1 VAPASF
7 LDRFRKGLE
16 RTRDILNAD
25 VEDLVRGRRPLK
37 PEDLDAIEEGLIAAD
52 FGIPAT
58 RQAMEVLRAKS
69 ALVWTGGV
77 EAMRGLLRD
86 EIRSILTRPVAA
98 APFSMR
104 PWVVFVVGVNGVG
117 KTTTI
122 GKLAAAWKAEGR
134 TTMLC
139 AADTFRAAAAEQ
151 LEIWAGRTGAPFH
164 RGAEGTDPAAVLTDA
179 LRAARS
185 RNYDAVLVDTAGRL
199 HTKGNLMAELAKMSR
214 VAGREVPGAPH
225 ETLLVLD
232 ATVGSNA
239 LNQGREFAKAGGVTG
254 LVVTKLDG
262 TAKGGVAVAVVR
274 DLGVPIRYVGV
285 GEAVE
290 DLLPFDPKAFAEALV
305 GS

>member
-1 VAPASF
+1 VPASF

-52 FGIPAT
+52 LGLPAT
-58 RQAMEVLRAKS
+58 QQAMEVLRARS
-69 ALVWTGGV
+69 AQIWTGGV

-86 EIRSILTRPVAA
+86 EIRSILARPSAVT
-98 APFSMR
+98 PFSTR

-139 AADTFRAAAAEQ
+139 AADTFRAAAVEQ
-151 LEIWAGRTGAPFH
+151 LEIWARRTGAPFH
-164 RGAEGTDPAAVLTDA
+164 RGAEGADPAAVLTDA
-179 LRAARS
+179 LRAAKS
-185 RNYDAVLVDTAGRL
+185 RGYDAVLVDTAGRL
-199 HTKGNLMAELAKMSR
+199 HTKGNLMAELAKMAR

-232 ATVGSNA
+232 ATVGANA

-262 TAKGGVAVAVVR
+262 TAKGGVVIGICDELRLPV
-274 DLGVPIRYVGV
+274 RYVGV
-285 GEAVE
+285 GEKVA
-290 DLLPFDPKAFAEALV
+290 DLKAFQPHEFVQALFD
-305 GS
+305 

>member
-1 VAPASF
+1 MAESF
-7 LDRFRKGLE
+7 IDRLRVGLE
-16 RTRDILNAD
+16 RTRDILNAE

-37 PEDLDAIEEGLIAAD
+37 PEDLDKIEEGLIAAD
-52 FGIPAT
+52 LGLPAT

-69 ALVWTGGV
+69 AQIWTGGV
-77 EAMRGLLRD
+77 EAMRSLLRD
-86 EIRSILTRPVAA
+86 EIRSILTRPTGVV
-98 APFSMR
+98 PFATK

-134 TTMLC
+134 TTLVC

-151 LEIWAGRTGAPFH
+151 LEIWAQRTGAPFH
-164 RGAEGTDPAAVLTDA
+164 RGAEGADPASVLTDA
-179 LRAARS
+179 VRIARS
-185 RNYDAVLVDTAGRL
+185 RGYDAVLVDTAGRL
-199 HTKGNLMAELAKMSR
+199 HTKGNLMAELGKMAR

-232 ATVGSNA
+232 ATLGANA

-290 DLLPFDPKAFAEALV
+290 DLLPFDAAAFADALV

>member
-1 VAPASF
+1 MEESF
-7 LDRFRKGLE
+7 LGRFRKGLE

-37 PEDLDAIEEGLIAAD
+37 PEDLDKLEEGLIAAD
-52 FGIPAT
+52 FGLPAT

-69 ALVWTGGV
+69 AQIWTGGA
-77 EAMRGLLRD
+77 EAMRSMLRD
-86 EIRSILTRPVAA
+86 EIRSILTRPAGVV
-98 APFSMR
+98 PFATK

-134 TTMLC
+134 TTLVC

-151 LEIWAGRTGAPFH
+151 LEIWARRTGAPFH
-164 RGAEGTDPAAVLTDA
+164 RGAEGADPSAVLTDA
-179 LRAARS
+179 LRLARS
-185 RNYDAVLVDTAGRL
+185 KGHDAVLVDTAGRL
-199 HTKGNLMAELAKMSR
+199 HTKGNLMAELGKMAR
-214 VAGREVPGAPH
+214 VAGREVPGAPL

-232 ATVGSNA
+232 ATLGSNA

-285 GEAVE
+285 GEAAE
-290 DLLPFDPKAFAEALV
+290 DLLPFDAGAFADALV